1 MSYKQITNS
10 ERKVIANLRGRRF
23 SCRKIGKILNR
34 HHSTIAREVKRNAK
48 PYDNGYRVLYAC
60 QNSHARKVRSR
71 KKSQFDKYQWQFI
84 EGFLRLEWSPE
95 QISET
100 LSKHNILGIS
110 HETIY
115 KHIKRDRKKGGELY
129 KNLRQSNKR
138 RRKKYLSRDSRG
150 VLRGKRP
157 LEDRPEEAVT
167 RSISGHFEIDL
178 VHGGKSDR
186 DCILTLVD
194 RKTRFLIIRKLTNK
208 SMLEVKKYLVPIIRK
223 YNILTI
229 TADNGTEWHAFKKV
243 EKLTGVKFYFAKPY
257 HSWER
262 GTNENTNGLIR
273 QYMPKGISMKSF
285 DQCYCNR
292 IMKRINR
299 RPKKVLNWNCPES
312 AFLGFDFVALLS

>member
-1 MSYKQITNS
+1 MNYKQITNS
-10 ERKVIANLRGRRF
+10 ERAVIANLRGRRY
-23 SCRKIGKILNR
+23 SCRKIGEILSR

-60 QNSHARKVRSR
+60 QNSNARKVRSR
-71 KKSQFDKYQWQFI
+71 KKSQFSKYQWKFI

-95 QISET
+95 QISRT
-100 LSKHNILGIS
+100 LKKHDILGIS
-110 HETIY
+110 HETTYRNI
-115 KHIKRDRKKGGELY
+115 HRDRKKGGDLY
-129 KNLRQSNKR
+129 KSLRQSNKK
-138 RRKKYLSRDSRG
+138 RRKKYLSRDSG
-150 VLRGKRP
+150 GILRGKRP
-157 LEDRPEEAVT
+157 LEDRPEEAND
-167 RSISGHFEIDL
+167 RSISGHFEVDL
-178 VHGGKSDR
+178 VHGKTDK

-194 RKTRFLIIRKLTNK
+194 RKTRFLIIRKLNNK
-208 SMLEVKKYLVPIIRK
+208 SMNEVKKYLVRLVRR
-223 YNILTI
+223 YNISTI

-273 QYMPKGISMKSF
+273 QYIPKGVSMKSF

-299 RPKKVLNWNCPES
+299 RPKKVLDWNCPES